1 MKIFK
6 KANVNR
12 YSEIELGGN
21 IPSKNLESDK
31 FHVYMSINN
40 YYDDFMVL
48 LISARNEKEAE
59 SIKKDYLSNA
69 YAGEDIDF
77 LSYPKLLPNYAT
89 QTNTPKVIY
98 DSHLEISS

>member
-1 MKIFK
+1 
-6 KANVNR
+6 
-12 YSEIELGGN
+12 
-21 IPSKNLESDK
+21 
-31 FHVYMSINN
+31 MSINN